1 MSDLNTDYR
10 AFVAKLFNRTGDL
23 SKDFSHAVF
32 GIVTEVDEMFKAQDA
47 KHAREE
53 KGDLTFF
60 MVALDIVATEASFTQ
75 LVADDMT
82 AYPEVLQQAMAAE
95 SPGRALNDLLID
107 LMDAAKRWV
116 GYGKTPADFSELVY
130 KARLAV
136 GIALTMTPFQGDT
149 PEDVQK
155 TNMAKLLVRYPGGEF
170 DAYRAVERD
179 LEAERVVLE
188 KP

>member
-1 MSDLNTDYR
+1 MSDLNTDYK

-32 GIVTEVDEMFKAQDA
+32 GIVTEVDEMFKAQDD

-53 KGDLTFF
+53 KGDLMFF
-60 MVALDIVATEASFTQ
+60 VRALILVSNEASGVDTERVTIDQYPDVTQ
-75 LVADDMT
+75 K
-82 AYPEVLQQAMAAE
+82 VLGSSNPQQ
-95 SPGRALNDLLID
+95 SLNDLMID

-116 GYGKTPADFSELVY
+116 GYGKIPADFSLLVF
-130 KARLAV
+130 KAQLAT
-136 GIALTMTPFQGDT
+136 GIALSVCRFQGDT
-149 PEDVQK
+149 PEDVVK